1 MTTANSLTRL
11 GEAEHELARA
21 AVIADSELV
30 GAELCRA
37 LSLQTDEWLRALLV
51 AAKEQVSR
59 PPKVALLAVGG
70 YGRGELSPFS
80 DLDVLLVHES
90 TAARVEELAAAIWYP
105 LWNAGLKVGH
115 AVRTVD
121 EQQSL
126 SRNDLDTATALLTAR
141 YVAGDQKLATSVVE
155 MGAANWHK
163 KRKKWLAELQGRV
176 RQRQIEA
183 GEVAY
188 TLEPD
193 LKNGHGGL
201 RDAQSLWWAAAA
213 GLSLPVEDQVS
224 LLESYHKLLTVRVA
238 LHRAVLRPGETLRL
252 EDQDAV
258 AVQAGLCDAD
268 ALMADVAAAARTIA
282 WIADEAWG
290 RVGRSIKG
298 SVERIAP
305 GVELVDGEVELAN
318 GADPVADPTLVLKA
332 AVAAAR
338 RRTRIGRRSLD
349 LLSEQ
354 VPPWPDI
361 WPVGATDELVALL
374 LEGHDA
380 IPVLEALDQRGLFS
394 RLLPEWEP
402 VRSRPQRNAYHRFTV
417 DRHLWEAAANAA
429 DLAEQVGRPD
439 LLVMGALFHDLGKG
453 YPGDHTEVGM
463 VLVREI
469 APRLGFTPPEVEIL
483 VAMVEHHLLL
493 PDVAVRRDLSDDA
506 TISFVADKVQSREVL
521 ELLHALTEADS
532 KATGPS
538 AWNSWKEELVRDLV
552 ARTRHL
558 LDGGDVAE
566 VTWRLFPDEA
576 TLAKMAE
583 GGVDII
589 QGDDRITIVY
599 PDRPGAFSQLAGVL
613 SLHGLDVLS
622 SRAHSEEAH
631 GGAPAMAASQF
642 RVVSPRQGWSWESV
656 RADLQ
661 RALDGELAIEAR
673 LAERA
678 QTYRRRRATQ
688 AAPPASP
695 QVEFHDWASSNS
707 TVIEVRAP
715 TKIGILYRI
724 TKALAEM
731 GLDIRHA
738 TVQTIGV
745 DVVDT
750 FYVRTRTGE
759 LVTEAFHRAEI
770 QRAILHAVGD
780 FAVR

>member
-1 MTTANSLTRL
+1 MTNVGPDVATITDH
-11 GEAEHELARA
+11 EAERA
-21 AVIADSELV
+21 AVIADPDLI
-30 GAELCRA
+30 GAQLCRA
-37 LSLQTDEWLRALLV
+37 LSAQTDRWLQDLL
-51 AAKEQVSR
+51 AKAKAQSPR
-59 PPKVALLAVGG
+59 SPKVALLAVGG
-70 YGRGELSPFS
+70 FGRGELAPFS

-90 TAARVEELAAAIWYP
+90 TASRVEELASAIWYP

-115 AVRTVD
+115 AVRTLD
-121 EQQSL
+121 EQNNL
-126 SRNDLDTATALLTAR
+126 SRNDLDTATSLLTAR
-141 YVAGDQKLATSVVE
+141 HVAGDQKLAAAVVE
-155 MGAANWHK
+155 MGSANWHK

-176 RQRQIEA
+176 RERQLEA

-213 GLSLPVEDQVS
+213 GLSLPGDD
-224 LLESYHKLLTVRVA
+224 LIDLTESYETLLTARVA
-238 LHRAVLRPGETLRL
+238 LHRAIVRPGETLRL

-258 AVQAGLCDAD
+258 ARQAGLTDAD
-268 ALMADVAAAARTIA
+268 ALMAEVAAAARRIA

-305 GVELVDGEVELAN
+305 GVELVDGEVELAH

-349 LLSEQ
+349 LLAAE
-354 VPPWPDI
+354 VRPWPDT

-429 DLAEQVGRPD
+429 RLANQVGRPD

-469 APRLGFTPPEVEIL
+469 APRLGFSPAGVDIL

-506 TISFVADKVQSREVL
+506 TISFVAEKVKSREVL

-558 LDGGDVAE
+558 LEGGDVAE
-566 VTWRLFPDEA
+566 LTWRLFPDEA
-576 TLAKMAE
+576 TLTKMAA
-583 GGVDII
+583 GDVDII
-589 QGDDRITIVY
+589 WGEDQITIVY

-622 SRAHSEEAH
+622 SRAHSEEGH

-642 RVVSPRQGWSWESV
+642 RVGTPPEGWSWEAV
-656 RADLQ
+656 RIDLE
-661 RALDGELAIEAR
+661 RALSGGLAIEAR

-678 QTYRRRRATQ
+678 RTYRRRRATQ
-688 AAPPASP
+688 AAPPAPP

-750 FYVRTRTGE
+750 FYVRTGTGE

-770 QRAILHAVGD
+770 QRAILHAVGE
-780 FAVR
+780 FPVR

>member
-1 MTTANSLTRL
+1 MTTTPITTGTAT
-11 GEAEHELARA
+11 GHEAARA
-21 AVIADSELV
+21 ALIADPDV
-30 GAELCRA
+30 IGAGLCQA
-37 LSLQTDEWLRALLV
+37 LSVQTDKWLHDLL
-51 AAKEQVSR
+51 ADAKAHSPR
-59 PPKVALLAVGG
+59 SPKVALVAVGG
-70 YGRGELSPFS
+70 YGRGELAPFS

-90 TAARVEELAAAIWYP
+90 SASRVEELASAIWYP
-105 LWNAGLKVGH
+105 LWNAGVKVGH
-115 AVRTVD
+115 AVRTLD
-121 EQQSL
+121 EHNAM
-126 SRNDLDTATALLTAR
+126 SRNDLDTATAVLTAR
-141 YVAGDQKLATSVVE
+141 YVAGDQKLAASVVE

-176 RQRQIEA
+176 RERQLEA

-213 GLSLPVEDQVS
+213 GLTLPGDD
-224 LLESYHKLLTVRVA
+224 LIDLTESYETLLTARVA
-238 LHRAVLRPGETLRL
+238 LHRAVGRPGETLRL

-258 AVQAGLCDAD
+258 ARQAGLIDAD
-268 ALMADVAAAARTIA
+268 ALMAEVAAAARRIA

-305 GVELVDGEVELAN
+305 GVDLVDGEVELAK

-349 LLSEQ
+349 LLASE
-354 VPPWPDI
+354 VRPWPDV

-429 DLAEQVGRPD
+429 GLAGQVGRPD

-469 APRLGFTPPEVEIL
+469 APRLGFTPAEVDIL

-506 TISFVADKVQSREVL
+506 TISFVAAKVQSREVL

-558 LDGGDVAE
+558 LEGGDVAE
-566 VTWRLFPDEA
+566 ITWRLFPDEA
-576 TLAKMAE
+576 TLAKMAA
-583 GGVDII
+583 GDVDIVG
-589 QGDDRITIVY
+589 GDEQITIVY

-622 SRAHSEEAH
+622 SRAHSEEGH
-631 GGAPAMAASQF
+631 GAAPAMAASQF
-642 RVVSPRQGWSWESV
+642 RVATPREGWSWDAV
-656 RADLQ
+656 RADLK
-661 RALDGELAIEAR
+661 RALYGELAIEAR

-678 QTYRRRRATQ
+678 RTYRRRRATQ
-688 AAPPASP
+688 AAPPQPP

-770 QRAILHAVGD
+770 QRAILHAVGEIP
-780 FAVR
+780 VR

>member
-1 MTTANSLTRL
+1 MNGPETM
-11 GEAEHELARA
+11 RA
-21 AVIADSELV
+21 AVIADPKLV

-37 LSLQTDEWLRALLV
+37 LSAQTDSWLENLLSD
-51 AAKEQVSR
+51 ATSRVSR

-70 YGRGELSPFS
+70 YGRGELAPFS
-80 DLDVLLVHES
+80 DIDVLLVHES
-90 TAARVEELAAAIWYP
+90 TPARVEELASAIWYP

-115 AVRTVD
+115 AVRTLD
-121 EQQSL
+121 EQNNL

-141 YVAGDQKLATSVVE
+141 YVAGDKKLAAAVIE
-155 MGAANWHK
+155 MGATNWRK
-163 KRKKWLAELQGRV
+163 KRKRWLAELQARV
-176 RQRQIEA
+176 RERQAEA

-213 GLSLPVEDQVS
+213 GLSLPAGDQVM
-224 LLESYHKLLTVRVA
+224 LTESYDTLLAARVA
-238 LHRAVLRPGETLRL
+238 LHRAVARVGETLRL

-258 AVQAGLCDAD
+258 ARQAGLKDAD
-268 ALMADVAAAARTIA
+268 ALMAEVAAAARRIA

-298 SVERIAP
+298 SVQRIAP
-305 GVELVDGEVELAN
+305 GVELVDGEVELAK

-338 RRTRIGRRSLD
+338 RNTRIGRRSLD
-349 LLSEQ
+349 LLADQ
-354 VPPWPDI
+354 VRPWPDV

-380 IPVLEALDQRGLFS
+380 IPVLEALDQRGLLS

-429 DLAEQVGRPD
+429 DLAGQVSRPD

-469 APRLGFTPPEVEIL
+469 APRLGFTPSEVDIL

-506 TISFVADKVQSREVL
+506 TISFVADKVQTREVL

-558 LDGGDVAE
+558 LEGGDVTE
-566 VTWRLFPDEA
+566 ITWRLFPDEI

-583 GGVDII
+583 GEVDIVW
-589 QGDDRITIVY
+589 GEDRITIVY

-613 SLHGLDVLS
+613 SLHGLDVMS
-622 SRAHSEEAH
+622 SQAHSEEAH
-631 GGAPAMAASQF
+631 GSAPAMAASQF
-642 RVVSPRQGWSWESV
+642 RVLPPRQGWSWDAV
-656 RADLQ
+656 RTDLQ
-661 RALDGELAIEAR
+661 RALNGELAIEAR

-688 AAPPASP
+688 AAPPAAP

-750 FYVRTRTGE
+750 FYVRTGTGD

-770 QRAILHAVGD
+770 ERAILHAVGE
-780 FAVR
+780 FPVR

>member
-1 MTTANSLTRL
+1 MSAP
-11 GEAEHELARA
+11 EASRA
-21 AVIADSELV
+21 AVIADPHIV
-30 GAELCRA
+30 GADLCRA
-37 LSLQTDEWLRALLV
+37 LSAQTDSWLESLL
-51 AAKEQVSR
+51 ADATTRSAR
-59 PPKVALLAVGG
+59 PPKVALVAVGG
-70 YGRGELSPFS
+70 YGRGELAPFS

-90 TAARVEELAAAIWYP
+90 TPARVEELASAIWYP

-115 AVRTVD
+115 AVRTLD
-121 EQQSL
+121 EQHDL
-126 SRNDLDTATALLTAR
+126 SRSDLDTATALLTAR
-141 YVAGDQKLATSVVE
+141 YVAGDKKLAAAVIE
-155 MGAANWHK
+155 MGATNWRK
-163 KRKKWLAELQGRV
+163 KRKRWLAELQARV
-176 RQRQIEA
+176 RERQLEA

-193 LKNGHGGL
+193 LKDGHGGL

-213 GLSLPVEDQVS
+213 GLAFPADDQ
-224 LLESYHKLLTVRVA
+224 LMLTESYDTLLGARVA
-238 LHRAVLRPGETLRL
+238 LHRAVGRVGETLRL

-258 AVQAGLCDAD
+258 ARQAGLKDAD
-268 ALMADVAAAARTIA
+268 ALMAEVAAAARRIA

-290 RVGRSIKG
+290 RVGRSVKG

-305 GVELVDGEVELAN
+305 GVELVDGEVELAQ

-338 RRTRIGRRSLD
+338 RKVRIGRRSLD
-349 LLSEQ
+349 LLAEQ
-354 VPPWPDI
+354 VRPWPDV

-380 IPVLEALDQRGLFS
+380 IPVLEALDQRGLLS

-429 DLAEQVGRPD
+429 DLAGQVARPD

-469 APRLGFTPPEVEIL
+469 APRLGFTPAEVDIL

-506 TISFVADKVQSREVL
+506 TISFVAEKVQTREVL

-538 AWNSWKEELVRDLV
+538 AWNSWKEELVCDLV

-558 LDGGDVAE
+558 LEGGDVTE
-566 VTWRLFPDEA
+566 ITWRLFPDEA
-576 TLAKMAE
+576 TLSKMAE
-583 GGVDII
+583 GEVDIMW
-589 QGDDRITIVY
+589 GEDRITIVY

-622 SRAHSEEAH
+622 SQAHSEEAH
-631 GGAPAMAASQF
+631 GAAPAMAASQF
-642 RVVSPRQGWSWESV
+642 RVLPPRQGWSWDAV
-656 RADLQ
+656 RTDLE
-661 RALDGELAIEAR
+661 RALKGELAIEAR

-678 QTYRRRRATQ
+678 RTYRRRRATQ
-688 AAPPASP
+688 AAPPAPP

-724 TKALAEM
+724 TKALAET

-750 FYVRTRTGE
+750 FYVRTGNGD
-759 LVTEAFHRAEI
+759 LVTEAFHRTEI
-770 QRAILHAVGD
+770 ERAILHAVGE
-780 FAVR
+780 FPVR